1 MKKQT
6 FLSNRV
12 NKYSIRKFKFGAASV
27 LIGSLL
33 FLGNNV
39 QAAEEPV
46 EDTNIL
52 LSENN
57 IGDEEV
63 NSIKQVDEENQEP
76 SIFSEELPN
85 VEEDGLVNQDS
96 EENQESLAFAQ
107 YLPKTEEAS
116 VNATRGNISDQLN
129 VTATLDVKD
138 RVHAVGGKHGDL
150 GYTNFDFTAEIPLTA
165 KEGDYFDVYYEP
177 ALSVSPVNPNDVT
190 NGRDPITGIQ
200 RGVRD
205 RNTGEL
211 IAEIEDYRDQ
221 SFIRYILTNY
231 VERKSNVKIN
241 QRYTHAYDYEN
252 APNSGNYTVGYTI
265 GDKEYKKNVYI
276 DYANNQP
283 SMKNGYGVSNVL
295 YEVIDSRDYTNI
307 SYFNPTFN
315 QLQSGTYGLIYPF
328 KTSDSAIN
336 PMEFEKAKVTIYEVS
351 EGNKLNESH
360 YFVPEEVNAVDVTND
375 VNLTFDQSSNGW
387 RFDLINPNKSYV
399 AVTKGKA
406 RQLLPGE
413 QGEFV
418 VGSEIGNVHDYNTTA
433 RMITGLVVIGQGA
446 SGEGTDKPGA
456 FFENHIYYDKVL
468 TFEGELIPEKT
479 EVKEVLKQ
487 NESKGTEDEKF
498 NTSPIP
504 DGYKWVQTTPS
515 SNMLNQNVNDD
526 GSIENQN
533 YIPGETQYVTYS
545 YEKVK
550 QPGRFKEAHHYHIV
564 YVDEDGNPVD
574 KEGNPVEAG

>member
-138 RVHAVGGKHGDL
+138 KVHAVGGKHGDL
-150 GYTNFDFTAEIPLTA
+150 GYTNFNFTAEIPSTA

-200 RGVRD
+200 RGVR
-205 RNTGEL
+205 E
-211 IAEIEDYRDQ
+211 
-221 SFIRYILTNY
+221 
-231 VERKSNVKIN
+231 
-241 QRYTHAYDYEN
+241 
-252 APNSGNYTVGYTI
+252 
-265 GDKEYKKNVYI
+265 
-276 DYANNQP
+276 
-283 SMKNGYGVSNVL
+283 
-295 YEVIDSRDYTNI
+295 
-307 SYFNPTFN
+307 
-315 QLQSGTYGLIYPF
+315 
-328 KTSDSAIN
+328 
-336 PMEFEKAKVTIYEVS
+336 
-351 EGNKLNESH
+351 
-360 YFVPEEVNAVDVTND
+360 
-375 VNLTFDQSSNGW
+375 
-387 RFDLINPNKSYV
+387 
-399 AVTKGKA
+399 
-406 RQLLPGE
+406 
-413 QGEFV
+413 
-418 VGSEIGNVHDYNTTA
+418 
-433 RMITGLVVIGQGA
+433 
-446 SGEGTDKPGA
+446 
-456 FFENHIYYDKVL
+456 
-468 TFEGELIPEKT
+468 
-479 EVKEVLKQ
+479 
-487 NESKGTEDEKF
+487 
-498 NTSPIP
+498 
-504 DGYKWVQTTPS
+504 
-515 SNMLNQNVNDD
+515 
-526 GSIENQN
+526 
-533 YIPGETQYVTYS
+533 
-545 YEKVK
+545 
-550 QPGRFKEAHHYHIV
+550 
-564 YVDEDGNPVD
+564 
-574 KEGNPVEAG
+574 